1 MHFSRWQCMQ
11 RMRQCQLRSSMF
23 SGCQSI
29 QRSTRHCQGYV
40 FALGRRSCCRE
51 ASCLARRQ
59 KGSPWCVLLHMIAF
73 KLRQLLIPLLF
84 KHDIVRDFTL
94 AAHTSD
100 ELQNMQRSFVD
111 QLLQK
116 TAVAKGDSNDH
127 LSNYASTSLVHHI
140 RCAVITPLHDDELA
154 KTWLM
159 DKNNE
164 ILDSVL
170 LGIKQSEIQRLADWY
185 NQDGDWFNAAHIF
198 NIIGMFEHACL

>member
-1 MHFSRWQCMQ
+1 MAIFAEDEMVPVAVLNVLWVSIDPKKHQVI
-11 RMRQCQLRSSMF
+11 
-23 SGCQSI
+23 SGI
-29 QRSTRHCQGYV
+29 R
-40 FALGRRSCCRE
+40 
-51 ASCLARRQ
+51 
-59 KGSPWCVLLHMIAF
+59 
-73 KLRQLLIPLLF
+73 LRQWASQLLSRSILLGSAS
-84 KHDIVRDFTL
+84 KGVSMHDIVRDFTL

-185 NQDGDWFNAAHIF
+185 SQDGDWFNAAHIF
-198 NIIGMFEHACL
+198 HIIGMFEHACL